1 MMNARAGTLIDMDEV
16 RATGCQRRKTLDYRA
31 SFDFKPSQCTG
42 YHANQHKPKDLT
54 LPIG

>member
-1 MMNARAGTLIDMDEV
+1 MNARAGTLIDMDEV